1 MADRSQSKHESCKRV
16 VTQLRQPLI
25 TTWAC
30 VTETMYLAL
39 KRGGWPLQAQV
50 SRYLM
55 DDLVTVYD
63 ISRDD
68 YGRLFGLMEQYRDR
82 PMDLADATLVVT
94 AEKLGEHRILTFD
107 SDFLF
112 YRISDR
118 DSFNVIQ
125 V

>member
-1 MADRSQSKHESCKRV
+1 MADRSQPKHESSKRV

-30 VTETMYLAL
+30 ITETMYLAL
-39 KRGGWPLQAQV
+39 KRGGWALQAQV
-50 SRYLM
+50 SRYLI

-112 YRISDR
+112 YRIGGR
-118 DSFNVIQ
+118 DSFNIIQ
-125 V
+125 I